1 MFSGVSLLQWLFVL
15 IVFVVAY
22 YLIISGKFNRSTV
35 AFAAGIIILLSKI
48 IPDFDMK
55 ELGYLVDFNTISIL
69 IGMMIVVG
77 TLRTTGFFEFIA
89 VHVVRVS
96 KGNVRALLIFF
107 MVTIALFSAFLDN
120 VTTILLFA
128 PIIFLVADALE
139 VSPRVFLL
147 AGVLSANIGGTATL
161 IGDPPNILIG
171 SASGFGFMDFLRID
185 GPITL
190 IALLITVIYLDR
202 KVFKDYRSMGDK
214 LQRLASMDPN
224 KAIVSKPALYKSLAV
239 FFGIIAGF
247 LLHGLIGIEPSLV
260 ALAGAAAAM
269 ILNGKSF
276 SSLSEDIEWDTI
288 FFFMGLFVL
297 AFALQ
302 EVGITSFISGLLG
315 TLSGNRVVLFLTL
328 YWLSAV
334 MSGFIGAVPAVTF
347 MIPVIQGM
355 TANYGVPVEI
365 WWVISISACLGGSFS
380 IAGAAA
386 NMVGVGLIEKHS
398 KESLKYGDFLRFS
411 MPVTIMTLVAG
422 TAYILLR
429 FSL

>member
-1 MFSGVSLLQWLFVL
+1 MQWVFVL
-15 IVFVVAY
+15 VVFISAY

-35 AFAAGIIILLSKI
+35 AFAAGILILLSKV

-77 TLRTTGFFEFIA
+77 TLRTTGFFEFVA
-89 VHVVRVS
+89 VHVVRFS
-96 KGNVRALLIFF
+96 KGNVRALLTFF
-107 MVTIALFSAFLDN
+107 VVTIALFSAFLDN

-139 VSPRVFLL
+139 VSPRTFIL
-147 AGVLSANIGGTATL
+147 AGVLAANIGGTATL

-171 SASGFGFMDFLRID
+171 SASGFGFMDFIRID

-190 IALLITVIYLDR
+190 FALIIALIYLDR
-202 KVFKDYRSMGDK
+202 HVFKDYREMGEK
-214 LQRLASMDPN
+214 LQRLANMDPK
-224 KAIVSKPALYKSLAV
+224 KAIVSMSAFYKSLAV
-239 FFGIIAGF
+239 FFATIVGF
-247 LLHGLIGIEPSLV
+247 LLHGLIGVEPSLI

-276 SSLSEDIEWDTI
+276 SHLSEDIEWDTI

-302 EVGITSFISGLLG
+302 EVGITSVISDLLG
-315 TLSGNRVVLFLTL
+315 SLSGNKILLFLTL
-328 YWLSAV
+328 YWLSAI

-355 TANYGVPVEI
+355 TTKFGVPADI

-398 KESLKYGDFLRFS
+398 KERLTYGDFLRFS
-411 MPVTIMTLVAG
+411 MPLTLITLVAG
-422 TAYILLR
+422 TLYILFR
-429 FSL
+429 FSI

>member
-1 MFSGVSLLQWLFVL
+1 MQWLFVL
-15 IVFVVAY
+15 VVFVIAY

-35 AFAAGIIILLSKI
+35 AFAAGILVLLSKV

-77 TLRTTGFFEFIA
+77 TLRTTGFFEFVA
-89 VHVVRVS
+89 VHVVRLS

-107 MVTIALFSAFLDN
+107 VVTIALFSAFLDN

-139 VSPRVFLL
+139 VSPRTFILS
-147 AGVLSANIGGTATL
+147 GVLAANIGGTATL
-161 IGDPPNILIG
+161 IGDPPNILVG
-171 SASGFGFMDFLRID
+171 SASGFGFMDFIRID
-185 GPITL
+185 GPITVFAL
-190 IALLITVIYLDR
+190 IIALIYLDR
-202 KVFKDYRSMGDK
+202 RVFKSYREMGEK
-214 LQRLASMDPN
+214 LQRLANMDPK
-224 KAIVSKPALYKSLAV
+224 KAIVSMSALYKSLAV
-239 FFGIIAGF
+239 FFGIIVGF
-247 LLHGLIGIEPSLV
+247 LLHGLIGVEPSLI

-276 SSLSEDIEWDTI
+276 SHLSEDIEWDTI

-302 EVGITSFISGLLG
+302 EVGITSVISDLLG
-315 TLSGNRVVLFLTL
+315 SLSGNKILLFLTL
-328 YWLSAV
+328 YWLSAI

-355 TANYGVPVEI
+355 TTKFGVPTDI

-398 KESLKYGDFLRFS
+398 RERLTYGDFLRFS
-411 MPVTIMTLVAG
+411 MPVTLITLVAG
-422 TAYILLR
+422 TLYILFR
-429 FSL
+429 FSI

>member
-1 MFSGVSLLQWLFVL
+1 MQWLFVL
-15 IVFVVAY
+15 VVFVIAY

-35 AFAAGIIILLSKI
+35 AFAAGILILLSKV

-77 TLRTTGFFEFIA
+77 TLRTTGFFEFVA
-89 VHVVRVS
+89 VHVVRLS

-107 MVTIALFSAFLDN
+107 VVTIALFSAFLDN

-139 VSPRVFLL
+139 VSPRTFILS
-147 AGVLSANIGGTATL
+147 GVLAANIGGTATL
-161 IGDPPNILIG
+161 IGDPPNILVG
-171 SASGFGFMDFLRID
+171 SASGFGFMDFIRID
-185 GPITL
+185 GPITVFAL
-190 IALLITVIYLDR
+190 IIALIYLDR
-202 KVFKDYRSMGDK
+202 RVFKSYREMGEK
-214 LQRLASMDPN
+214 LQRLANMDPK
-224 KAIVSKPALYKSLAV
+224 KAIVSMSALYKSLAV
-239 FFGIIAGF
+239 FFGIIVGF
-247 LLHGLIGIEPSLV
+247 LLHGLIGVEPSLI

-276 SSLSEDIEWDTI
+276 SHLSEDIEWDTI

-302 EVGITSFISGLLG
+302 EVGITSVISDLLG
-315 TLSGNRVVLFLTL
+315 SLSGNKILLFLTL
-328 YWLSAV
+328 YWLSAI

-355 TANYGVPVEI
+355 TTKFGVPTDI

-398 KESLKYGDFLRFS
+398 RERLTYGDFLRFS
-411 MPVTIMTLVAG
+411 MPVTLITLVAG
-422 TAYILLR
+422 TLYILFR
-429 FSL
+429 FSI

>member
-1 MFSGVSLLQWLFVL
+1 MQWLFVL
-15 IVFVVAY
+15 VVFISAY

-35 AFAAGIIILLSKI
+35 AFAAGILILLSKV

-55 ELGYLVDFNTISIL
+55 ELGYLIDFNTISIL

-77 TLRTTGFFEFIA
+77 TLRTTGFFEFVA
-89 VHVVRVS
+89 VHVVRFS

-107 MVTIALFSAFLDN
+107 VVTIALFSAFLDN

-139 VSPRVFLL
+139 VSPRTFIL
-147 AGVLSANIGGTATL
+147 AGVLAANIGGMATL
-161 IGDPPNILIG
+161 IGDPPNILVG
-171 SASGFGFMDFLRID
+171 SASGFGFMDFMRID

-190 IALLITVIYLDR
+190 FALIIALIYLDR
-202 KVFKDYRSMGDK
+202 RVFKDYREMGGK
-214 LQRLASMDPN
+214 LQRIANMDPK
-224 KAIVSKPALYKSLAV
+224 KAIISKSALYKSLAV
-239 FFGIIAGF
+239 FFAIIVGF
-247 LLHGLIGIEPSLV
+247 LLHGLIGVEPSLI

-276 SSLSEDIEWDTI
+276 SHLSEDIEWDTI

-297 AFALQ
+297 AFALK
-302 EVGITSFISGLLG
+302 EVGITSVISDLLG
-315 TLSGNRVVLFLTL
+315 SLSGNKIVLFLTL
-328 YWLSAV
+328 YWLSAI

-347 MIPVIQGM
+347 MIPVIQEM
-355 TANYGVPVEI
+355 TTKFGVPADI

-380 IAGAAA
+380 IAGSAA

-398 KESLKYGDFLRFS
+398 KERLTYGDFLRFS
-411 MPVTIMTLVAG
+411 MPITLITLVAG
-422 TAYILLR
+422 TLYILVR
-429 FSL
+429 FSI